1 MATLAELQQK
11 LNDFQKKVEDRVVDE
26 MKQESPVANTGALKA
41 QVRTLQSVKNTYSV
55 IGSDVSYVAFV
66 VKGGSRNA
74 LFPDYFGNRKSVHN
88 QTNSDFSA
96 PRYIGGTRAWTYVR
110 NARPNP
116 FVSRTRENL
125 RKIDWNDVF
134 WS

>member
-1 MATLAELQQK
+1 MATLAEVRQRLR
-11 LNDFQKKVEDRVVDE
+11 DFQKKVEDRVVDE

-41 QVRTLQSVKNTYSV
+41 QVRTLESVTNIYSV
-55 IGSDVSYVAFV
+55 IGSDVSYVGYV

-74 LFPDYFGNRKSVHN
+74 PFPDYFGNRKSVHN
-88 QTNSDFSA
+88 PTGSDFSA
-96 PRYIGGTRAWTYVR
+96 PRYENGRRAWTYVR

-125 RKIDWNDVF
+125 RKIDWNDIF